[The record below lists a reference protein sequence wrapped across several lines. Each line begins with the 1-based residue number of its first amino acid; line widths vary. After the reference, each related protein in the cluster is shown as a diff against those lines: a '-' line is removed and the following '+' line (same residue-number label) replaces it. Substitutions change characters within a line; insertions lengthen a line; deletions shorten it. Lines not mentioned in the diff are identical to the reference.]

1 VMERRQEISTLRA
14 LGVPASVVRFVF
26 VNETALLGL
35 LGGVA
40 GIVCAVLL
48 MTALNHA
55 QFHLPPPPG
64 RVKPVLLEFA
74 VSPAAVLGVASAF
87 VILGIVAALTATAG
101 LLKRDI
107 LKGFA
112 S

>member
-1 VMERRQEISTLRA
+1 
-14 LGVPASVVRFVF
+14 
-26 VNETALLGL
+26 
-35 LGGVA
+35 
-40 GIVCAVLL
+40 
-48 MTALNHA
+48 
-55 QFHLPPPPG
+55 
-64 RVKPVLLEFA
+64 